1 MKKTA
6 FRAPSSDGAH
16 TLSGVV
22 YIPDGT
28 PKGIFQVVHGMAEH
42 VGRYDG
48 FMEKIC
54 EDGWLV
60 CGCDHLGHGGTAKNE
75 SELGFIAEKDGWK
88 LLVQDVEVFK
98 RAVAK
103 EYGVYPYVL
112 MGHSMGSFIV
122 RLAAVMNE
130 PPDKLV
136 VMGTG
141 GPNPAAGAGIAL
153 ARVLSAFK
161 GKKSYSAFLENMAFR
176 KYNSRFRDDP
186 DPDPFSWLS
195 VDKGNRTR
203 YMEDKYTGFHFTV
216 SALQD
221 LVTLNKKSGEKRCFA
236 AMDKNLPVLLVSGAE
251 DPVGSYGA
259 GVKQVCDAMRAEGV
273 PAEMKLFDGARHE
286 ILNDFCKDEV
296 VRDILEFI
304 NRS

>member
-1 MKKTA
+1 MKKTV

-22 YIPDGT
+22 CIPEGT
-28 PKGIFQVVHGMAEH
+28 PKGVFQVVHGMAEH

-48 FMEKIC
+48 FMEKVC

-60 CGCDHLGHGGTAKNE
+60 CGCDHLGHGGPARDD
-75 SELGFIAEKDGWK
+75 SELGFIAERDGWK
-88 LLVQDVEVFK
+88 LLVKDVEVFK
-98 RAVAK
+98 KAVAQ
-103 EYGVYPYVL
+103 EYGDYPYVL

-130 PPDKLV
+130 PPEKLI

-153 ARVLSAFK
+153 ASVISAFK
-161 GKKSYSAFLENMAFR
+161 GKKGYSDFLENMAFQS
-176 KYNSRFRDDP
+176 YNARFKDDP

-195 VDKGNRTR
+195 VDKENRTR
-203 YMEDKYTGFHFTV
+203 YMEDKRSGFRFTV
-216 SALQD
+216 SALKD
-221 LVTLNKKSGEKRCFA
+221 LVTLNKKSGEKSCFA
-236 AMDKNLPVLLVSGAE
+236 AMDKKMPVLLVSGAE

-259 GVKQVCDAMRAEGV
+259 GVKQVYEAMKAEGV
-273 PAEMKLFDGARHE
+273 PAEMKLYEGARHE

-296 VRDILEFI
+296 VKDILEFI
-304 NRS
+304 NK